1 MSTLFVCLLFLLLL
15 QVISKSARKGP
26 GTVVSSLTGNIEG
39 DSDTVIVIL
48 YLLIYKNESCILY

>member
-1 MSTLFVCLLFLLLL
+1 MFVCLLFLLLL

-26 GTVVSSLTGNIEG
+26 ATVVSSLTGNIEG

-48 YLLIYKNESCILY
+48 YLNIQE